1 MTGGRPQFFGEPKPF
16 QEIVEL
22 TSSLDI
28 IPLKSEDRSLALEEL
43 IVYANSSLQACSQLR
58 SLTAA
63 KHAAFSLQSNDH
75 GILER
80 ALALA

>member
-1 MTGGRPQFFGEPKPF
+1 MLRLQLTEKNLGTLRSAQERQNKMGNKRFQATGGRPEFFGEPKPF

-43 IVYANSSLQACSQLR
+43 IVYANSSL
-58 SLTAA
+58 
-63 KHAAFSLQSNDH
+63 
-75 GILER
+75 
-80 ALALA
+80 